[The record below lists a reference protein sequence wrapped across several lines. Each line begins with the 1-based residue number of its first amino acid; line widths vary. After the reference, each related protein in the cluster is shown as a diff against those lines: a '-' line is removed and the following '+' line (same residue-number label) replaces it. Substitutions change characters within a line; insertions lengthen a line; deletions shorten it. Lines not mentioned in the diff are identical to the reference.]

1 MAHTCNP
8 RTLEEEAGESE
19 VPDQP
24 GLHISKRKC
33 FFKEGIPLNTKSI

>member
-19 VPDQP
+19 VLGQP

-33 FFKEGIPLNTKSI
+33 LFNEDIPLIIKSI